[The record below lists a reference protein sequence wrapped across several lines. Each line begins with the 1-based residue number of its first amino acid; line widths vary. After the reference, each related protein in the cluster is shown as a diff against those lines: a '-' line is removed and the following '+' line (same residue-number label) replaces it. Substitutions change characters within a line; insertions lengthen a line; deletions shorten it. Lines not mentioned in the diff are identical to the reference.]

1 MRGLYR
7 ITQLKQERKIM
18 SGTKIKKTKNK
29 HGTKWI
35 M

>member
-18 SGTKIKKTKNK
+18 SGTKIKKKNK